1 MSLRSVLDQAAK
13 TQPMLSISGHDCIN
27 MPKYAFDALDRRVIG
42 ELQADAR
49 LTNVELA
56 RKIGLSPSP
65 CLRRVKRL
73 EQEGV
78 IDGYR
83 ALLNR
88 DRVGLGMTVFV
99 SVKIEGHASEGAEDF
114 VTAICAMPE
123 VINFHLVSG
132 ETDYF
137 LEVVVAD
144 LAHYQ
149 RFLLDRLL
157 GMPIVR
163 EVKSNIV
170 IQAHKTSAPMPL
182 DHLD

>member
-1 MSLRSVLDQAAK
+1 MGCFNARYCMS
-13 TQPMLSISGHDCIN
+13 
-27 MPKYAFDALDRRVIG
+27 MPKYTFDAIDRRVIA

-73 EQEGV
+73 EKEGV
-78 IDGYR
+78 IEGYR
-83 ALLNR
+83 ALLSR
-88 DRVGLGMTVFV
+88 DRVGLDMTIFV
-99 SVKIEGHASEGAEDF
+99 SIKIDGHASEGADAF
-114 VTAICAMPE
+114 VAAVCAMPE
-123 VINFHLVSG
+123 VITCHLVSG

-137 LEVVVAD
+137 LEVVVTD

-149 RFLLDRLL
+149 RFLLDGLL

>member
-1 MSLRSVLDQAAK
+1 M
-13 TQPMLSISGHDCIN
+13 N
-27 MPKYAFDALDRRVIG
+27 MPKYTFDALDRRVIA

-73 EQEGV
+73 EKEGV
-78 IDGYR
+78 IEGYS
-83 ALLNR
+83 AVLSR

-99 SVKIEGHASEGAEDF
+99 SVKIEGHASEDADDF
-114 VTAICAMPE
+114 VAAVSAMPE
-123 VINFHLVSG
+123 VITFHLVSG

-170 IQAHKTSAPMPL
+170 IQAHKASAPMPL